1 MNEIEVKYQLIFLPK
16 VKKLMDAHG
25 FVFTGKVFERNFVFD
40 TANND
45 LQFSNKTLRL
55 RILTKDLYH
64 LKGLLTTKTR
74 QEGSEFKS
82 HDETQTAVDNP
93 TAILQVL
100 KNAFEK
106 HLEYQ
111 KFRSTYYSESFDIEA
126 CVDELPFG
134 TFLELE
140 GKTDEALKKAI
151 KVLKLENLKPILVGY
166 PTLCAGKNQTY
177 EFKYVKRAFST
188 KKINAE
194 FSWD

>member
-1 MNEIEVKYQLIFLPK
+1 MNEVEVKYQLVFLPK
-16 VKKLMDAHG
+16 VKKLMDSHG
-25 FVFTGKVFERNFVFD
+25 FEFTGKVFERNFVFD

-45 LQFSNKTLRL
+45 LQASHKTLRL

-74 QEGSEFKS
+74 IEGSEFKS

-111 KFRSTYYSESFDIEA
+111 KFRSTYYSASLEIEA

-140 GKTDEALKKAI
+140 GKTDAALKRVI
-151 KVLKLENLKPILVGY
+151 KILKLEHLKPILVGY
-166 PTLCAGKNQTY
+166 PTLCGNKNQTY
-177 EFKYVKRAFST
+177 EFKYVKKAFGT
-188 KKINAE
+188 KKINDE